1 MTRAP
6 LRHVPLLTGDV
17 RLTLVGDDGRE
28 VAVTVDAIYLR
39 AKCIGILA
47 DIDPA
52 GLVQAALGQRT
63 TSIQGDHEA
72 LSVADKVLIALRSG
86 PKTARGLR
94 QIVDKAMSAQDLGG
108 RTTQLR
114 EGGLIYRIDEGA
126 GQRGGRAIWKLTS
139 AGELRAAQLAG
150 KAQ

>member
-1 MTRAP
+1 MTRAA
-6 LRHVPLLTGDV
+6 LRHLPLITGDV
-17 RLTLVGDDGRE
+17 RLTLIGDDGAE
-28 VAVTVDAIYLR
+28 VSATVPRAYVL
-39 AKCIGILA
+39 AKCWGILA
-47 DIDPA
+47 DVDPA
-52 GLVQAALGQRT
+52 GLVEAAMGQRS
-63 TSIQGDHEA
+63 TSIQGDERG
-72 LSVADKVLIALRSG
+72 LSATDQLLIAMRGG

-94 QIVDKAMSAQDLGG
+94 LVVDPSMSARDLGG

-114 EGGLIYRIDEGA
+114 ERGLIYRIDEGA

>member
-28 VAVTVDAIYLR
+28 VAVTVDPVYLR

-52 GLVQAALGQRT
+52 GLVEAALGQRT
-63 TSIQGDHEA
+63 TSIQGDERG
-72 LSVADKVLIALRSG
+72 LSISDQLLIAMRAG

-94 QIVDKAMSAQDLGG
+94 LIVAPSMSARDLGG
-108 RTTQLR
+108 RTTHLR
-114 EGGLIYRIDEGA
+114 ERGLIYRIDEGA
-126 GQRGGRAIWKLTS
+126 GQRGGRAIWKLTQH
-139 AGELRAAQLAG
+139 GELRAAQLSG